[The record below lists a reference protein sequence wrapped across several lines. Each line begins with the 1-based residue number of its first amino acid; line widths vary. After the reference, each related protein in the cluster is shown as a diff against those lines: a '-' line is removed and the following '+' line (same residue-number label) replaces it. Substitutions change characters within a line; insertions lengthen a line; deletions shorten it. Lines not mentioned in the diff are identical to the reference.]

1 MGAGTT
7 VLAWKLL
14 FPFQKKTERMGMTR
28 SEIITGVASLLILQF
43 SGIGCSDRR
52 GSSDTEARE
61 ACQARIQALLDT
73 IRFFEGETGNL
84 PSSVEEAMRYVG
96 LESMLTEGQLSCPA
110 AVEVFGVEDAAYFY
124 VDWRRRI
131 NREIPNNYPLVYELY
146 SGLHGNGINVGLV
159 NGQVFWDEQCSWIT
173 EFIIKHEEYEL
184 PPPKQRPLNSEF

>member
-1 MGAGTT
+1 
-7 VLAWKLL
+7 
-14 FPFQKKTERMGMTR
+14 MTR